1 MPPAVAFITLAFD
14 PIIRLGGLSV
24 RLETVAIAAVVLVM
38 LLIAARVA
46 RRVPAD
52 PSLDPR
58 LAPGERP
65 RGEEHLRRD
74 DLLFVILGAIPG
86 AVIGA
91 RLGAVLVHLDF
102 FTADPAAIVD
112 PSTGSLQLSLAVV
125 GAVIGGAVIGALL
138 DTPTGRWLH
147 VAALP
152 LLVGLGLGKAAGV
165 LGASGMGSPT
175 DVPWALA
182 YAGSG
187 PWAAL
192 GPGIPSH
199 PSQVYEGLGALGV
212 LLIVLVLHAAG
223 VFKARDGRAF
233 FVALGLWAV
242 VRLVVAF
249 TWRDAPVLG
258 PIRADQLLSLAV
270 LAFSILGFA
279 LAPRLLRRY
288 VRQEEVRV
296 AEGTPAWPD
305 PATRPPF

>member
-1 MPPAVAFITLAFD
+1 MPPAVAVITLAFD

-24 RLETVAIAAVVLVM
+24 RLETVAIAVVVLVM

-74 DLLFVILGAIPG
+74 DLLFVVLGAIPG

-192 GPGIPSH
+192 GPSIPSH

-242 VRLVVAF
+242 VRLLVAF

>member
-1 MPPAVAFITLAFD
+1 MPPAVAVITLAFD
-14 PIIRLGGLSV
+14 PVIRLGGFAV
-24 RLETVAIAAVVLVM
+24 RLETVAVAVVVLVM

-52 PSLDPR
+52 PTLDQR

-65 RGEEHLRRD
+65 RREEHLRRD
-74 DLLFVILGAIPG
+74 DLLFVVLGAIPG

-91 RLGAVLVHLDF
+91 RLGAVLLHLDF
-102 FTADPAAIVD
+102 FAADPGAIVD

-125 GAVIGGAVIGALL
+125 GAVIGGAVIGGLL

-175 DVPWALA
+175 DLPWALA
-182 YAGSG
+182 YAGPG
-187 PWAAL
+187 PWATL
-192 GPGIPSH
+192 GPDIPSH

-212 LLIVLVLHAAG
+212 LLVVLVLHAAG
-223 VFKARDGRAF
+223 LFRARDGRAF
-233 FVALGLWAV
+233 FVALGLWAA
-242 VRLVVAF
+242 VRFVVAF
-249 TWRDAPVLG
+249 TWRDSTVVG
-258 PIRADQLLSLAV
+258 PMRADQLLSLLV
-270 LAFSILGFA
+270 LAFSVLGFVV
-279 LAPRLLRRY
+279 APRFLRRY
-288 VRQEEVRV
+288 VRQEEVQA
-296 AEGTPAWPD
+296 AEGAPAWPD

>member
-1 MPPAVAFITLAFD
+1 MPPAVAVITLAFD

-24 RLETVAIAAVVLVM
+24 RLETVAIAVVVLVM

-74 DLLFVILGAIPG
+74 DLLFVVLGAIPG

-102 FTADPAAIVD
+102 FTANPAAIVD

-125 GAVIGGAVIGALL
+125 GAVIGGAVIGSLL

-187 PWAAL
+187 PWATLDEVPLTRSGAISAGNGL
-192 GPGIPSH
+192 PSI
-199 PSQVYEGLGALGV
+199 SARQ
-212 LLIVLVLHAAG
+212 VLVMLIGHRP
-223 VFKARDGRAF
+223 VSERA
-233 FVALGLWAV
+233 L
-242 VRLVVAF
+242 
-249 TWRDAPVLG
+249 
-258 PIRADQLLSLAV
+258 
-270 LAFSILGFA
+270 
-279 LAPRLLRRY
+279 
-288 VRQEEVRV
+288 
-296 AEGTPAWPD
+296 PAWAAAA
-305 PATRPPF
+305 PARSARGAGRRSR

>member
-1 MPPAVAFITLAFD
+1 MPPAVAVITLAFD

-24 RLETVAIAAVVLVM
+24 RLETVAVAVVVLVM

-58 LAPGERP
+58 LGPGERP

-74 DLLFVILGAIPG
+74 DLLFVVLGAIPG

-102 FTADPAAIVD
+102 YAANPAAIID

-125 GAVIGGAVIGALL
+125 GAVIGGAIISGLL
-138 DTPTGRWLH
+138 ATPTGRWLH

-165 LGASGMGSPT
+165 LGASGMGAPT
-175 DVPWALA
+175 DVTWALA
-182 YAGSG
+182 YTGPG
-187 PWAAL
+187 PWASL
-192 GPGIPSH
+192 GPEIASH

-212 LLIVLVLHAAG
+212 LVVVLVLHAAG

-242 VRLVVAF
+242 IRFLVAF
-249 TWRDAPVLG
+249 TWRDASVAG
-258 PIRADQLLSLAV
+258 PLRADQLLSIVV
-270 LAFSILGFA
+270 LAFSVGGFA
-279 LAPRLLRRY
+279 IAPRFLRRH

>member
-1 MPPAVAFITLAFD
+1 MPPAVAVITLAFD
-14 PIIRLGGLSV
+14 PVIRLDGFAV
-24 RLETVAIAAVVLVM
+24 RLETVAVAVVVLLM

-65 RGEEHLRRD
+65 RGSEHLRRD
-74 DLLFVILGAIPG
+74 DLLFVVLGAIPG

-102 FTADPAAIVD
+102 FAANPGAIVD

-125 GAVIGGAVIGALL
+125 GAVLGGAIIGGLL

-152 LLVGLGLGKAAGV
+152 LLVGLGLGKAAGL

-175 DVPWALA
+175 DMPWAVA
-182 YAGSG
+182 YAGPG
-187 PWAAL
+187 PWASL
-192 GPGIPSH
+192 GPAIASH

-242 VRLVVAF
+242 VRFLVAF

-258 PIRADQLLSLAV
+258 PIRADQLLSIVV
-270 LAFSILGFA
+270 LAFSIVGFVV
-279 LAPRLLRRY
+279 APRLLRRY
-288 VRQEEVRV
+288 VRDDEVRV
-296 AEGTPAWPD
+296 AEGSPAWPD

>member
-1 MPPAVAFITLAFD
+1 MPPAVAVITLAFD

-74 DLLFVILGAIPG
+74 DLLFVVLGAIPG

-242 VRLVVAF
+242 VRLLVAF

>member
-1 MPPAVAFITLAFD
+1 MPPAVAVITLAFD

-24 RLETVAIAAVVLVM
+24 RLETVAIAVVVLVM

-74 DLLFVILGAIPG
+74 DLLFVVLGAIPG

-102 FTADPAAIVD
+102 FTANPAAIFD

-242 VRLVVAF
+242 VRLLVAF
-249 TWRDAPVLG
+249 TWRDPPVLG

-279 LAPRLLRRY
+279 LAPRFLRRY

>member
-1 MPPAVAFITLAFD
+1 MPPAVAVITLAFD

-74 DLLFVILGAIPG
+74 DLLFVVLGAIPG
-86 AVIGA
+86 GVIGA

-242 VRLVVAF
+242 VRLLVAF

>member
-1 MPPAVAFITLAFD
+1 MPPAVAVITLAFD

-24 RLETVAIAAVVLVM
+24 RLETVAIAVVVLVM

-74 DLLFVILGAIPG
+74 DLLFVVLGAIPG

-102 FTADPAAIVD
+102 FTANPAAIFD

-125 GAVIGGAVIGALL
+125 GAVIGGAVIGSLL

-242 VRLVVAF
+242 VRLLVAF

-288 VRQEEVRV
+288 VHQEEVRV